1 MPWYGWL
8 IIGVLAAAVI
18 FLLIA
23 WLTKKTAAGLSES
36 EKRKLLEIETLDIKQ
51 RLQAEKEERVRLKA
65 ILIQQKE
72 ANARL
77 KQQLDEE
84 LKQIDSRKRENV
96 KKLVADADLLSD
108 ELDKLAGVSTISDKD
123 LTPKG

>member
-1 MPWYGWL
+1 MPWWGWL
-8 IIGVLAAAVI
+8 IIGVLAAAVV

-23 WLTKKTAAGLSES
+23 WLTKKTAAGLSDG
-36 EKRKLLEIETLDIKQ
+36 EKRKLLEVETLDIKQ
-51 RLQAEKEERVRLKA
+51 RLQAEKEEKIRLKA

-72 ANARL
+72 ANAIL
-77 KQQLDEE
+77 KQQLEEE
-84 LKQIDSRKRENV
+84 LKLIDSKKREKV
-96 KKLVADADLLSD
+96 KKLVNNADLLSD